1 MTIWNATPHSI
12 RIMPASAVTFDASIR
27 KWVAEADTAPVAV
40 IESTGMLSAK
50 IDSVD
55 AEPISNIPV
64 FDKNVTGCDPLPSDM
79 SAEDIII
86 VSALYATAYKRTYGD
101 DARLYTI
108 ADPVYTSDGRTI
120 LGSRGICPAF

>member
-1 MTIWNATPHSI
+1 MRVWNATPHSI
-12 RIMPASAVTFDASIR
+12 RIMPASAVTFNPEIR
-27 KWVAEADTAPVAV
+27 KWIAEADTEPVSV

-50 IDSVD
+50 IDAVD
-55 AEPISNIPV
+55 ADPISDIPV
-64 FDKNVTGCDPLPSDM
+64 FDKKVVGCDPLPDGM
-79 SAEDIII
+79 TGEDIII

-101 DARLYTI
+101 DTRLYTI